1 IRIFQDDGYI
11 VVQNDLQRKSVLV
24 DDSPG
29 LGLDNIARRYEF
41 LSDKKVEVIKNEKF
55 SVRLPIIPE

>member
-1 IRIFQDDGYI
+1 
-11 VVQNDLQRKSVLV
+11 VENNLQRKSVLV

-41 LSDKKVEVIKNEKF
+41 LSDKKMEVIQNGKF
-55 SVRLPIIPE
+55 IVKLPLITE

>member
-1 IRIFQDDGYI
+1 MTCR
-11 VVQNDLQRKSVLV
+11 RKSVLV